1 MYFLCRSG
9 LKSNFSYNINLQAPF
24 ESTRPYSDPPNNTA
38 VWPSSDGHKFQT
50 DQAARNNTTSPQ
62 YSQQSSN
69 KSSPLELA
77 PFIIPPEQPS
87 LIEFDPAMS
96 YDGLFEPNNFD
107 WDMPNMWMSSDLTA
121 DPWGSGDLMGLPLQE
136 GDEINQSSGYFNQN
150 LDRQNNEGYQQ

>member
-1 MYFLCRSG
+1 M
-9 LKSNFSYNINLQAPF
+9 PF
-24 ESTRPYSDPPNNTA
+24 ESTNAHSDPTNNTA
-38 VWPSSDGHKFQT
+38 TWPSPDAHKIQT

-62 YSQQSSN
+62 YSQQESSN

-87 LIEFDPAMS
+87 LIEFDPTMS

-121 DPWGSGDLMGLPLQE
+121 DPWSSGGLMGLPLQG
-136 GDEINQSSGYFNQN
+136 GDDGLDQSSGYFSQN
-150 LDRQNNEGYQQ
+150 HDHQKNDGYQQ